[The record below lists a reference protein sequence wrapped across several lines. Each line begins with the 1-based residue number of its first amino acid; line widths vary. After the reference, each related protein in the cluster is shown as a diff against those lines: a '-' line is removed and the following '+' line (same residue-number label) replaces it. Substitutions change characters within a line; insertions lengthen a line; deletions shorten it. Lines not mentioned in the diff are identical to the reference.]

1 MRRAA
6 VALRAWGSAR
16 QFNRFALA
24 ATCVG
29 AGVLAPASALAHVKW
44 FTDPTTYPLRT
55 DLVVSE
61 RTLLWL
67 VTSAV
72 AVLAL
77 AGVRHIVGRAD
88 WPASPILRG
97 MARGAPTILA
107 IQAAIGLVGSATRPA
122 LLAVNL
128 AVGLDGMGMG
138 LAAAQLA
145 IALAFITGIAD
156 WLAALALLGLVSLTA
171 VLTTPFDALEQAMW
185 VGIGVVVLVIGRTAV
200 DGTQARSWFER
211 RNPAWAGRA
220 VTLLRIATGL
230 SLIAVALGEKLW
242 NPELGRAFL
251 VERPELNVFH
261 TVLGLSW
268 FTDDL
273 FVLAAGLTEAAIG
286 AMLISGILPRL
297 VILGMWLPFHLGIP
311 VLPPQELIGHLPIFG
326 IMYLLFVRGAAE
338 PKPNPALVRRRHPP
352 LRRTRIVIVGGG
364 FGGVATAEQLER
376 DFGADPSVVLTL
388 ISDLNA
394 LVFTPLLPDV
404 AAGRLEPADIAS
416 SLRARLRRTEIV
428 RARVTAIDLELR
440 GVHLALDDSVDEVP
454 FDHLVMALGSVPNY
468 RGLQSVAE
476 EAFDFKTLDDAV
488 RIRNHVIDAFERAD
502 REPDPELRRAL
513 LTIVVAGGG
522 FAGVELAGALN
533 DFTRDMLG
541 YYRRIPAEERRVIL
555 VHSRDRIL
563 PEISD
568 KLAANAMHWMAAR
581 GVEFVLNSRVAD
593 ARGGVVMLRPGGE
606 LRTETL
612 IWTAGV
618 APNPVLR
625 HLPIE
630 HDARGAVR
638 VDAALAVPGQP
649 GLWALGDCA
658 AVTNARTGQACPPT
672 AQFAIRQA
680 ATLAHNIHAS
690 VRGETLKAFHFEAL
704 GALCAVGH
712 HAACAEIK
720 GLRFSGFL
728 AWLLGRCIHV
738 SKLPGW
744 ERKLRVLGA
753 WMLGELM
760 PRDIV
765 QTPHAAN
772 DLEHITTR
780 LNAHSASPVEPRR
793 Q

>member
-107 IQAAIGLVGSATRPA
+107 IQAAIGLVGTATRPA

-156 WLAALALLGLVSLTA
+156 WLAALALLGLVPLTA

-261 TVLGLSW
+261 TALGLSW

-352 LRRTRIVIVGGG
+352 LRRTRIVILGGG

-376 DFGADPSVVLTL
+376 
-388 ISDLNA
+388 
-394 LVFTPLLPDV
+394 
-404 AAGRLEPADIAS
+404 
-416 SLRARLRRTEIV
+416 
-428 RARVTAIDLELR
+428 
-440 GVHLALDDSVDEVP
+440 
-454 FDHLVMALGSVPNY
+454 ALGSVPNY
-468 RGLQSVAE
+468 QGLQSVAE

-568 KLAANAMHWMAAR
+568 KLAANAMHWMATR

-658 AVTNARTGQACPPT
+658 AVTDARTGQACPPT

-680 ATLAHNIHAS
+680 ATLAYNIHAS